1 MSKTMT
7 RFLSLLLIAV
17 LAISLCG
24 CGGEEKKT
32 ESNQIK
38 LEDYELL
45 YKDACIMTDSDGNDA
60 VVLTLDFTN
69 NSKESA
75 SYIWS
80 INETLVQN
88 GEELEVAA
96 VITDYA
102 AFTTAVDKQFE
113 DVAPGE
119 TLEVQTAYVLKD
131 AAAPIKVT
139 FEQLFGKKNGTI
151 TIDPAALSRE
161 TSADS
166 TGSTNTA
173 LPAPTGDALLDW
185 WNGAWYGW
193 WTMTG
198 CSGSYESMAGK
209 WWDACAV
216 IDIGLDYTGTVTIWD
231 EDYSRA
237 DPMSQATVTLNSA
250 GVGEHGTVMSE
261 SGYFTNLPL
270 EHADWIVD
278 PAINSRFPDV
288 ENMIC
293 IEGWYEDG
301 EDEFYYEVYLRPWG
315 QLWDDFAADYPDDV
329 PYYYDDWYLPLVEAG
344 SAMPDVVGGE
354 AVPSGSGGTDAMTQT
369 PNSAD
374 APAAPTAANVSGGD
388 GIVTEEQVQKGY
400 VWMNEVNN
408 NIFDATYDDI
418 VAYFGVEGQFV
429 KEEYSDHM
437 KANYRYYKWI
447 SEDDDSHF
455 IYVNFKENESGVYT
469 VSAYNT
475 SGFSGNEAIAK
486 YLDIV
491 KAEDAEANKAAS
503 ANAEMKDFSVEVAQF
518 AKDDVKVKIMTK
530 IPLSGWSY
538 DEGKRCLVDNDDPTK
553 FGAGAIRFEVRENV
567 EKFDYYKD
575 NFENYQDIED
585 RVIGG
590 ITFHGRTY
598 RNIGYDWIEYV
609 AQLDDNRALSI
620 GLHDLAFVPG
630 TMADI
635 ILNNMTFK

>member
-24 CGGEEKKT
+24 CGGEGKKT

-102 AFTTAVDKQFE
+102 CFATAVDKQFE

-198 CSGSYESMAGK
+198 CSGAYESMAGK

-270 EHADWIVD
+270 EHADSIVD

-329 PYYYDDWYLPLVEAG
+329 PYYYDDWYLPLGEAG

-369 PNSAD
+369 PSSAD
-374 APAAPTAANVSGGD
+374 APAAPTTANVSGGD

-408 NIFDATYDDI
+408 NIFDATYEDI

-447 SEDDDSHF
+447 SADDDSHF
-455 IYVNFKENESGVYT
+455 IYVNFKEESPGVYE
-469 VSAYNT
+469 VSGYNT
-475 SGFSGNEAIAK
+475 SGFSGEEAIAK
-486 YLDIV
+486 YLDTV
-491 KAEDAEANKAAS
+491 KAEAAEANKAAS
-503 ANAEMKDFSVEVAQF
+503 ANAEMKDFSVEIAQF

-530 IPLSGWSY
+530 IPVSGWSF
-538 DEGKRCLVDNDDPTK
+538 DDGKRSLVENDDPTA
-553 FGAGAIRFEVRENV
+553 FGAGAIQFEVRAKV
-567 EKFDYYKD
+567 EDFDYYKD
-575 NFENYQDIED
+575 SFENYQDIED

-598 RNIGYDWIEYV
+598 KYIGYEWIQYI
-609 AQLDDNRALSI
+609 AQLDDSRALSI
-620 GLHDLAFVPG
+620 GLRNLDCVPG
-630 TMADI
+630 TMPDI
-635 ILNNMTFK
+635 ILSNMSFR

>member
-1 MSKTMT
+1 MSKTMI

-24 CGGEEKKT
+24 CGGEGQKT

-75 SYIWS
+75 SYLWS
-80 INETLVQN
+80 INETLTQD
-88 GEELEVAA
+88 GEELEVAT
-96 VITDYA
+96 VFTDYST
-102 AFTTAVDKQFE
+102 FTTVIDKQFE

-198 CSGSYESMAGK
+198 CSGAYESMAGQ

-216 IDIGLDYTGTVTIWD
+216 IDIGMDYTGTVTIWD

-315 QLWDDFAADYPDDV
+315 QLWDDFAADYPDDI
-329 PYYYDDWYLPLVEAG
+329 PYYYDDWYLPLVESG

-354 AVPSGSGGTDAMTQT
+354 AVPSGSGGTDTMTQT

-400 VWMNEVNN
+400 VWMN
-408 NIFDATYDDI
+408 
-418 VAYFGVEGQFV
+418 
-429 KEEYSDHM
+429 
-437 KANYRYYKWI
+437 
-447 SEDDDSHF
+447 
-455 IYVNFKENESGVYT
+455 
-469 VSAYNT
+469 
-475 SGFSGNEAIAK
+475 
-486 YLDIV
+486 
-491 KAEDAEANKAAS
+491 
-503 ANAEMKDFSVEVAQF
+503 
-518 AKDDVKVKIMTK
+518 
-530 IPLSGWSY
+530 
-538 DEGKRCLVDNDDPTK
+538 
-553 FGAGAIRFEVRENV
+553 
-567 EKFDYYKD
+567 
-575 NFENYQDIED
+575 
-585 RVIGG
+585 
-590 ITFHGRTY
+590 
-598 RNIGYDWIEYV
+598 
-609 AQLDDNRALSI
+609 
-620 GLHDLAFVPG
+620 
-630 TMADI
+630 
-635 ILNNMTFK
+635 